1 MSCAPHPARPSS
13 ASTPHSESD
22 SRSNAFRIK
31 RSRTPV
37 QLPKFDVQP
46 FQRVT
51 NSRLFPCDRS
61 PLVSGDYK
69 LRGRGRY
76 PCSKAKIPNSEQKCR
91 PVSHL
96 LSSVCASP
104 LLASILFSVVCEN
117 MRGEG
122 GDIYLQR
129 LNLWR
134 PPFALCFF
142 PSDRVSS
149 FQFRISFFLPTA
161 IMEFE
166 TPAGRSY

>member
-69 LRGRGRY
+69 LWG
-76 PCSKAKIPNSEQKCR
+76 
-91 PVSHL
+91 
-96 LSSVCASP
+96 
-104 LLASILFSVVCEN
+104 
-117 MRGEG
+117 G
-122 GDIYLQR
+122 GDTPVQKQRFQTLNKNAVLYLI
-129 LNLWR
+129 
-134 PPFALCFF
+134 CFQAF
-142 PSDRVSS
+142 VQVPSSQAS
-149 FQFRISFFLPTA
+149 CFH
-161 IMEFE
+161 
-166 TPAGRSY
+166 